1 MADDLPYDG
10 PDLTAAELALGV
22 LDGDERAAALRRV
35 IADPA
40 FARDVD
46 DWRRRFA
53 GLLEDYAD
61 VPAPDGFTLRLDSP
75 QPVPRRRTWP
85 FVATLG
91 ALAASL
97 ALFFVMRPVPP
108 VVVAPA
114 PAQMMVASLMMTDK
128 SAAIPVV
135 VDMTAGDMRI
145 SGPSPAPQGKAAQLW
160 LIGGDG
166 VPKPLG
172 VLATSG
178 PSHMA
183 LPGNMRPLLA
193 GDPTLAISI
202 EPMGGSPTGLPTGP
216 VVASGKLSTT

>member
-22 LDGDERAAALRRV
+22 LDGEERAAALRRV

-40 FARDVD
+40 FAREVE

-53 GLLEDYAD
+53 GLLDDYAE
-61 VPAPDGFTLRLDSP
+61 VPAPDGLALRLDGP
-75 QPVPRRRTWP
+75 QPTPRRRTWP
-85 FVATLG
+85 VMATLG

-97 ALFFVMRPVPP
+97 ALVFVMRPAPP
-108 VVVAPA
+108 PFVAPV
-114 PAQMMVASLMMTDK
+114 PSRMMVASLMMTDK
-128 SAAIPVV
+128 SAALPVI
-135 VDMTAGDMRI
+135 VDMNAGDMRV

-172 VLATSG
+172 VLAASG

-216 VVASGKLSTT
+216 VVASGKLSVT